1 MAGACMKLQIQE
13 SIPRGYPVC
22 TWCLCHHVHSQR
34 EEQEYCPSRDTCQC
48 SISTL
53 HMLDLVQQSV
63 IKHVQ
68 LQGCMGQR
76 TSSFPER
83 KGTCDG
89 IKEVRRPMQGIFSVS
104 ASNETIDS
112 ADSSGTLVGL
122 VYMLHEQVRPS

>member
-1 MAGACMKLQIQE
+1 MWD
-13 SIPRGYPVC
+13 P
-22 TWCLCHHVHSQR
+22 
-34 EEQEYCPSRDTCQC
+34 
-48 SISTL
+48 
-53 HMLDLVQQSV
+53 VQQPV
-63 IKHVQ
+63 AKHVQ

-83 KGTCDG
+83 KGTCDA
-89 IKEVRRPMQGIFSVS
+89 IREVREPMQGIFSVS